1 MLEGLWAAPGPG
13 AARARAASRNI
24 HTAQPSLAQASLAR
38 PKCVVYIKDVRTS
51 RRVHISRI
59 SSINHIPP
67 CFEKE
72 AQQRP

>member
-1 MLEGLWAAPGPG
+1 MLEGLWAAPGLG

-24 HTAQPSLAQASLAR
+24 HTAQPSLAR